1 MIMKKTIFISAL
13 LGCGCLSASAA
24 DGFTVKGNI
33 PGIPAG
39 TTVVLVSQE
48 KGKDRL
54 AEFTTTGGD
63 FTLTGSVES
72 PVLCEIRLD
81 APEEDMGKA
90 FPLMVENAEITVSAP
105 GYEALPPSF
114 YVGTEGLDQERKVS
128 IKGGQAQT
136 EYEEYNTT
144 LYPYDKAVKAA
155 HYNLYWSE
163 DKNKDA
169 ATEKKLEAEFTKANV
184 AKGNAKMEFIKA
196 HPDYSISGLLLTQ
209 VLEEPFSFTPAELDA
224 FASSVSGMW
233 DKSRL
238 ARVNSA
244 IENSRKYPKLN
255 SYTDFAVLDTD
266 GKEVKL
272 SGLLDSNKYTLID
285 FWASWCG
292 PCRAAIPHVKELH
305 KKYSDK
311 LNVLSV
317 SLDSDEKPWRKAMEK
332 EQMEWKQL
340 WADKE
345 RVNGVQDP
353 YQIKGIPF
361 LLVIDPSGKI
371 AFAGHGPDE
380 LSDFLS
386 KNL

>member
-1 MIMKKTIFISAL
+1 MKKTILVSALIGCCWISA
-13 LGCGCLSASAA
+13 AA
-24 DGFTVKGNI
+24 EGFTVKGNI
-33 PGIPAG
+33 PGMPAG
-39 TTVVLVSQE
+39 TTIVLVQQGG
-48 KGKDRL
+48 GKDRL
-54 AEFTTTGGD
+54 AEITSIGNE
-63 FTLTGSVES
+63 FTLSGSVDS
-72 PVLCEIRLD
+72 PTLCEIRLD
-81 APEEDMGKA
+81 APGEDMGKA
-90 FPLMVENAEITVSAP
+90 FSLMVENTVITLSAD
-105 GYEALPPSF
+105 GYDSLPPSF
-114 YVGTEGLDQERKVS
+114 YVGSEGLDQERKVR
-128 IKGGQAQT
+128 INGGQAQK
-136 EYEEYNTT
+136 EYEEYNAA
-144 LYPYDKAVKAA
+144 LYPYVKAVNEA
-155 HYNLYWSE
+155 HYNLYWGDE
-163 DKNKDA
+163 KNRDA
-169 ATEKKLEAEFTKANV
+169 ATEKRLEAEFSKANV
-184 AKGNAKMEFIKA
+184 AKGKAKMDFIKA
-196 HPDYSISGLLLTQ
+196 HPGYSISGLLLTQ
-209 VLEEPFSFTPAELDA
+209 LLDEPFSFTPAELDA

-233 DKSRL
+233 DKARL
-238 ARVNSA
+238 ARVNKA

-255 SYTDFAVLDTD
+255 NYTDFAVLDTD

-272 SGLLDSNKYTLID
+272 SSLLDNNKYTLID

-345 RVNGVQDP
+345 RVNGVKDP
-353 YQIKGIPF
+353 YQIQGIPF

>member
-1 MIMKKTIFISAL
+1 MKKTILVSALIGCCWISA
-13 LGCGCLSASAA
+13 AA
-24 DGFTVKGNI
+24 EGFTVKGNI
-33 PGIPAG
+33 PGMPSG
-39 TTVVLVSQE
+39 TTVALVAQE
-48 KGKDRL
+48 GDKNKL
-54 AEFTTTGGD
+54 AEISSTGNE
-63 FTLTGSVES
+63 FTLTGSVDS
-72 PVLCEIRLD
+72 PTLCEIRLD
-81 APEEDMGKA
+81 APGEDMGKA
-90 FPLMVENAEITVSAP
+90 ISLMVENTDISVSAS
-105 GYEALPPSF
+105 GYDALPPSF
-114 YVGTEGLDQERKVS
+114 YVGTEGLDQERKVN
-128 IKGGQAQT
+128 INGGQAQK
-136 EYEEYNTT
+136 EYEEYNAA
-144 LYPYDKAVKAA
+144 LYPYSFEKSKA

-163 DKNKDA
+163 DKHKDA
-169 ATEKKLEAEFTKANV
+169 EVDKQREADFAKANV
-184 AKGNAKMEFIKA
+184 AFEKAKMDFIKA
-196 HPDYSISGLLLTQ
+196 HPGYSISGLLLTQ

-233 DKSRL
+233 DKARL

-244 IENSRKYPKLN
+244 IGNSRKYPKLN

-272 SGLLDSNKYTLID
+272 SSLLDSNKYTLID

-340 WADKE
+340 WADNE
-345 RVNGVQDP
+345 RVNGVKDP

>member
-1 MIMKKTIFISAL
+1 MKKTILVSALIGCCWISA
-13 LGCGCLSASAA
+13 AA
-24 DGFTVKGNI
+24 EGFTVKGNI
-33 PGIPAG
+33 PGMPAG
-39 TTVVLVSQE
+39 TTIVLVPQGG
-48 KGKDRL
+48 GKDKL
-54 AEFTTTGGD
+54 AEISSTGNE
-63 FTLTGSVES
+63 FTLTGSVDS
-72 PVLCEIRLD
+72 PTLCEIRLD
-81 APEEDMGKA
+81 APGEDMGKA
-90 FPLMVENAEITVSAP
+90 ISLMVENTDISVSAS
-105 GYEALPPSF
+105 GYDALPPSF
-114 YVGTEGLDQERKVS
+114 YVGTEGLDQERKVN
-128 IKGGQAQT
+128 INGGQAQK
-136 EYEEYNTT
+136 EYEEYNAA
-144 LYPYDKAVKAA
+144 LYPYDKAVKEA
-155 HYNLYWSE
+155 HYNLYWGDE
-163 DKNKDA
+163 KNRDA

-184 AKGNAKMEFIKA
+184 AKGNAKMDFIKA
-196 HPDYSISGLLLTQ
+196 YPGYSISGLLLTELLS
-209 VLEEPFSFTPAELDA
+209 VPFSFAPSELDA

-233 DKSRL
+233 DKARL

-272 SGLLDSNKYTLID
+272 SSLLDNNKYTLID

-345 RVNGVQDP
+345 RVNGVKDP
-353 YQIKGIPF
+353 YQIQGIPF

>member
-1 MIMKKTIFISAL
+1 MKRTILFSAF
-13 LGCGCLSASAA
+13 LGCGFLAAVAA
-24 DGFTVKGNI
+24 DGFTLKCNI

-39 TTVVLVSQE
+39 TNVALFTRDLNNKE
-48 KGKDRL
+48 KL
-54 AEFTTTGGD
+54 AEVTVDGSE
-63 FTLTGSVES
+63 FTLTGKVES
-72 PVLCEIRLD
+72 PTLCKIRFE
-81 APEEDMGKA
+81 APEEKIGKA
-90 FPLMVENAEITVSAP
+90 ITLMVENTDMSVSAP
-105 GYEALPPSF
+105 GYASLPSSF
-114 YVGTEGLDQERKVS
+114 YVGSEGLDQERKVVV
-128 IKGGQAQT
+128 KGGQAQK
-136 EYEEYNTT
+136 EYEEYNAA
-144 LYPYDKAVKAA
+144 LYPYDKAVKEA
-155 HYNLYWSE
+155 HYDLYWRKDNNKSE
-163 DKNKDA
+163 EVVKQRSADYA
-169 ATEKKLEAEFTKANV
+169 KANV
-184 AKGNAKMEFIKA
+184 AQAKARIEFIKA

-209 VLEEPFSFTPAELDA
+209 LLDEPFSFTPAELDA
-224 FASSVSGMW
+224 FASSVAGMW
-233 DKSRL
+233 DKARL

-244 IENSRKYPKLN
+244 IGNSRKYPKLN

-272 SGLLDSNKYTLID
+272 SSLLNSNKYTLID

-317 SLDSDEKPWRKAMEK
+317 SLDSDEKPWRKAMEN

-340 WADKE
+340 WADNE
-345 RVNGVQDP
+345 RVNGVKDP

>member
-1 MIMKKTIFISAL
+1 MKKTILVSALIGCCWISA
-13 LGCGCLSASAA
+13 AA
-24 DGFTVKGNI
+24 EGFTVKGNI
-33 PGIPAG
+33 PGMPSG
-39 TTVVLVSQE
+39 TTVALVAQE
-48 KGKDRL
+48 GDKNKL
-54 AEFTTTGGD
+54 AEITATGSD
-63 FTLTGSVES
+63 FILTGSVDS
-72 PVLCEIRLD
+72 PTLCEIRFDLPD
-81 APEEDMGKA
+81 EDMGKA
-90 FPLMVENAEITVSAP
+90 FPLMIENTDITVSAD
-105 GYEALPPSF
+105 GYDSLPPSF
-114 YVGTEGLDQERKVS
+114 YVGSEGLDQERKVR
-128 IKGGQAQT
+128 INGGQAQK
-136 EYEEYNTT
+136 EYEEYNTS
-144 LYPYDKAVKAA
+144 LYPYDKATKEA
-155 HYNLYWSE
+155 HFNLYWGDE
-163 DKNKDA
+163 KNKDA
-169 ATEKKLEAEFTKANV
+169 ATEKRLEAEFAKASV
-184 AKGNAKMEFIKA
+184 AQGKARIEFIKA

-209 VLEEPFSFTPAELDA
+209 LLDEPFSFTPAELDA
-224 FASSVSGMW
+224 FASSIAGMW
-233 DKSRL
+233 DKARL

-244 IENSRKYPKLN
+244 IGNSRKYPKLN

-272 SGLLDSNKYTLID
+272 SSLLDSNKYTLID

-340 WADKE
+340 WADNE
-345 RVNGVQDP
+345 RVNGVKDP